1 MKESEKT
8 FCFYMP
14 PWQHTASVLSMQMV
28 HNKSAAAAATDTM
41 NDNEQEDDKGKE
53 EKSQKKN

>member
-1 MKESEKT
+1 
-8 FCFYMP
+8 MP

-28 HNKSAAAAATDTM
+28 HNKSAAAADTM

-53 EKSQKKN
+53 EK